1 MNTHSF
7 SVELAT
13 ELGIEKAI
21 ILQHI
26 WFWHQKNKANE
37 QNYHDGSF
45 WTYNTAKSF
54 SEMFPYIKEKKMYS
68 ILKSLEDDGF
78 IKTGNYNKVK
88 FDRTKWYALTEKSI
102 SIFKNGEMHFP
113 KSENGISKTGN
124 GISKSGEPIP
134 DINTDNKPNI
144 NTDNKTEIP
153 KNEFSGDDDS
163 EPIIETKK
171 KKNSAAKKKKKTDP
185 LFQPFRKLFE
195 DEYTRLTGTVYYWQ
209 VKDSVA
215 INRLIQKVRYA
226 YKTAKKPVENPT
238 SEQMTNG
245 FAHILKRAANDKW
258 LSRNFET
265 TLIDSKFNNLKNL
278 RNGTQTEKDRELFQ
292 GVIDG
297 YLNKD

>member
-1 MNTHSF
+1 MIKELLMQSKWRVFNVSIAKAIGLHETLVLMEIADAEQAFEGNEFFLTYEKISDNTTLSEKQIRNA
-7 SVELAT
+7 VRNLK
-13 ELGIEKAI
+13 ELGIIETKMKGQPAKQYFYITGLDKLSGGRARPTKKGRSKPIQKETPNPYEMDRAI
-21 ILQHI
+21 Y
-26 WFWHQKNKANE
+26 K
-37 QNYHDGSF
+37 
-45 WTYNTAKSF
+45 
-54 SEMFPYIKEKKMYS
+54 
-68 ILKSLEDDGF
+68 
-78 IKTGNYNKVK
+78 
-88 FDRTKWYALTEKSI
+88 
-102 SIFKNGEMHFP
+102 
-113 KSENGISKTGN
+113 
-124 GISKSGEPIP
+124 EPINKEP
-134 DINTDNKPNI
+134 SYKEPNTF
-144 NTDNKTEIP
+144 P

-163 EPIIETKK
+163 EPIIEKKK

-195 DEYTRLTGTVYYWQ
+195 AEYTRLTGTVYYWQ